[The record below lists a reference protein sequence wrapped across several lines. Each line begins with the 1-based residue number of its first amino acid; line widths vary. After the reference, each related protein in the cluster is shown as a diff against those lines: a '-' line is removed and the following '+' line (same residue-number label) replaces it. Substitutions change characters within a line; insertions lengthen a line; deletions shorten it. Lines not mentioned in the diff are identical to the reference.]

1 MAVGHFERPMAVD
14 RAELQRMAQLVEFNR
29 ERMQTIEQQIRQ
41 LETIRMEQIQAIE
54 ALRAIPE
61 DGAEGAMIPL
71 GAGLQIIA
79 DIPADAGAVID
90 IGSRIQA
97 ERTREEAADILSKRG
112 DELVTVIDRLRQEFD
127 ELEKTTVETAQK
139 FNESVDGL
147 EPEELTSSEPESET
161 PESKKTPRRKRKR
174 GTELTLDD

>member
-1 MAVGHFERPMAVD
+1 MAVD
-14 RAELQRMAQLVEFNR
+14 REELQRMAQLVEFNR

-71 GAGLQIIA
+71 GSGLQIVA

-97 ERTREEAADILSKRG
+97 EKTREEAADILSKRG
-112 DELVTVIDRLRQEFD
+112 EELVAVIDKMRQEFD

-139 FNESVDGL
+139 FNESVEGL
-147 EPEELTSSEPESET
+147 EPEELAPPEPET
-161 PESKKTPRRKRKR
+161 PDTKKTPRRKRKR

>member
-1 MAVGHFERPMAVD
+1 MAVD
-14 RAELQRMAQLVEFNR
+14 RAELQRMAQLVELNR

-71 GAGLQIIA
+71 GSGLQIIA

-112 DELVTVIDRLRQEFD
+112 DELVTVNDRLRQEFHV
-127 ELEKTTVETAQK
+127 LQKTTVETAQK

-174 GTELTLDD
+174 GTELTLDDLSLIHI

>member
-1 MAVGHFERPMAVD
+1 MAVD

-29 ERMQTIEQQIRQ
+29 ERMQTIEQQVRQ

-71 GAGLQIIA
+71 GSGLQIIA

-97 ERTREEAADILSKRG
+97 ERTRGEAADILSKRG
-112 DELVTVIDRLRQEFD
+112 DELVAVIDRLRQEFD
-127 ELEKTTVETAQK
+127 DLEKATVETAQK
-139 FNESVDGL
+139 FKESGEGL
-147 EPEELTSSEPESET
+147 EPEELTAPN
-161 PESKKTPRRKRKR
+161 PESKTPEPKKAPRRKRKR
-174 GTELTLDD
+174 GTEFTLDD

>member
-1 MAVGHFERPMAVD
+1 MAVD
-14 RAELQRMAQLVEFNR
+14 REELQRMAQLVEFNR

-71 GAGLQIIA
+71 GSGLQIVA

-97 ERTREEAADILSKRG
+97 EKTREEAADILSKRG
-112 DELVTVIDRLRQEFD
+112 EELVAVIDKMRQEFD
-127 ELEKTTVETAQK
+127 ELDKATVETAQK
-139 FNESVDGL
+139 FNESVEGL
-147 EPEELTSSEPESET
+147 EPEELAPPEPET
-161 PESKKTPRRKRKR
+161 PDTKKTPRRKRKR

>member
-1 MAVGHFERPMAVD
+1 MAVD

-29 ERMQTIEQQIRQ
+29 ERMQTIEQQVRQ

-71 GAGLQIIA
+71 GSGLQIIA

-97 ERTREEAADILSKRG
+97 ERTRGEAADILSKRG
-112 DELVTVIDRLRQEFD
+112 DELVAVIDRLRQEFD
-127 ELEKTTVETAQK
+127 DLEKATVETAQK
-139 FNESVDGL
+139 FNESVEGL
-147 EPEELTSSEPESET
+147 EPEELTAPNPESKT
-161 PESKKTPRRKRKR
+161 PEPKKTPRRKRKR
-174 GTELTLDD
+174 GTDLTLDD

>member
-1 MAVGHFERPMAVD
+1 MAVD
-14 RAELQRMAQLVEFNR
+14 REELQRMAQLVEFNR

-71 GAGLQIIA
+71 GSGLQIVA
-79 DIPADAGAVID
+79 DIPADAGAVFD

-97 ERTREEAADILSKRG
+97 ENTSEEAADILSKRG
-112 DELVTVIDRLRQEFD
+112 EELVAVIDKMRQEFD
-127 ELEKTTVETAQK
+127 ELDKATVETAQK
-139 FNESVDGL
+139 FNESVEGL
-147 EPEELTSSEPESET
+147 EPEELAPPEPET
-161 PESKKTPRRKRKR
+161 PDTKKTPRRKRKR

>member
-1 MAVGHFERPMAVD
+1 MAVGHLERPMAVD

-41 LETIRMEQIQAIE
+41 LETIRMEQIQAIK

-71 GAGLQIIA
+71 GSGLQIIA

-161 PESKKTPRRKRKR
+161 PQSKKPPRRKRKR

>member
-1 MAVGHFERPMAVD
+1 MAVD
-14 RAELQRMAQLVEFNR
+14 REELQRMAQLVEFNR

-71 GAGLQIIA
+71 GSGLQIVA

-97 ERTREEAADILSKRG
+97 EKTREEAADILSKRG
-112 DELVTVIDRLRQEFD
+112 EELVAVIDKMRQEFD
-127 ELEKTTVETAQK
+127 ELDKATVETAQK
-139 FNESVDGL
+139 FNESVEGL
-147 EPEELTSSEPESET
+147 EPEELAPPEPET
-161 PESKKTPRRKRKR
+161 PDPKKTPRRKRKR

>member
-1 MAVGHFERPMAVD
+1 MAVD
-14 RAELQRMAQLVEFNR
+14 REELQRMAQLVEFNR

-71 GAGLQIIA
+71 GSGLQIIA

-97 ERTREEAADILSKRG
+97 EKTREEAADILSNRG
-112 DELVTVIDRLRQEFD
+112 EELVAVIDKMRQEFD
-127 ELEKTTVETAQK
+127 ELEKATVETAQK

-161 PESKKTPRRKRKR
+161 PESTKTPRRKRKR